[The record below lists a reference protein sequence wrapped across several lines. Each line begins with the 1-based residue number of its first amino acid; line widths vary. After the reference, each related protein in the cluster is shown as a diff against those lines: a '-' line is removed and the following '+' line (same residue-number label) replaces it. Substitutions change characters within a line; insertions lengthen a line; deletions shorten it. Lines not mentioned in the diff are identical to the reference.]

1 MAEVSLSLEQLTY
14 SDILDFADQLKKE
27 GKTINNINR
36 ILLALR
42 YYFTYLQKENR
53 LTHNPAAG
61 LKLKGTIRSVPH
73 DLLTKE
79 ELEELYNRYEI
90 KDERT
95 HRNKVMLGLLIY
107 QALTREEL
115 ERLRPE
121 HLKLREGKIQVPQT
135 GRTNGRIL
143 NLEPH
148 QILELQEYLTQIR
161 PKIVTTERLF
171 ASMERKDLKNSL
183 LHLNHAL
190 RKLNPKLKNAVQ
202 IRQSVITEWLK
213 EKDLRTVHY
222 MAGHRYVSSAERYQ
236 STSFEDLKE
245 ALSKHHPLG

>member
-1 MAEVSLSLEQLTY
+1 MTFESYLNEQNQKKNTISQHSRYVSYFLCFVAENSLTLEQLTY
-14 SDILDFADQLKKE
+14 SDILDFVDQLKEE

-42 YYFTYLQKENR
+42 YYFAYLQKESR
-53 LTHNPAAG
+53 MTHNPTAG

-79 ELEELYNRYEI
+79 ELETLYNDYLI

-95 HRNKVMLGLLIY
+95 HRNKVLLGLLIY

-121 HLKLREGKIQVPQT
+121 HLKLREGKIQIPQT

-148 QILELQEYLTQIR
+148 QILDLQEYLQRIR
-161 PKIVTTERLF
+161 PKIVATERLF
-171 ASMERKDLKNSL
+171 SSMEGKDLKNSL

-202 IRQSVITEWLK
+202 IRQSVI
-213 EKDLRTVHY
+213 
-222 MAGHRYVSSAERYQ
+222 AE
-236 STSFEDLKE
+236 
-245 ALSKHHPLG
+245 